1 MEYIMPIDDTA
12 TLPSIGC
19 VILGN
24 NPKITKENI
33 SMLNLKDKSVMVKTS
48 NGEIIFTVLDVNI
61 SISIWENLNIGI
73 NVAKSDDFSKIR
85 AGDLLYKL

>member
-1 MEYIMPIDDTA
+1 MEYIMRIEDTD

-24 NPKITKENI
+24 NPKITKDNI

-48 NGEIIFTVLDVNI
+48 NGEVIFTVLDVNI
-61 SISIWENLNIGI
+61 SISISENLNIGI

-85 AGDLLYKL
+85 TGDLLYKL